1 MNPTTF
7 REAFEK
13 AFDKKAD
20 GLLLS
25 IMPPLRITT
34 MIMETLLEVQTE
46 HEIKIDSL
54 SLEQK
59 EGSYSLTVNGDINV
73 VIQVLKKKEVV
84 NG

>member
-1 MNPTTF
+1 MNVTTF
-7 REAFEK
+7 TQTFEK
-13 AFDKKAD
+13 AFDKKAE

-34 MIMETLLEVQTE
+34 MIMETLLEVQAE
-46 HEIKIDSL
+46 HELKIDTL

-73 VIQVLKKKEVV
+73 VMQVEKRKEAVH
-84 NG
+84 G

>member
-25 IMPPLRITT
+25 IMPPLRVTT
-34 MIMETLLEVQTE
+34 MIMETLLEVQAE
-46 HEIKIDSL
+46 LELKIDTL
-54 SLEQK
+54 NLEQK
-59 EGSYSLTVNGDINV
+59 EDSYSLTVNGDINV
-73 VIQVLKKKEVV
+73 VMQVEKRKEAV